1 MSMDYR
7 AIDFLNNFDEETRKH
22 IIEFGKNISS
32 KDLEAD
38 VFLVMARKAICFVD
52 FLCEVKLASLNGLVV
67 SDRILDMNTEWLRD
81 KTVTI
86 IDDALV
92 SGTTLKKVINK
103 LEASCVKSIKV
114 FVLSINK
121 DWYNPD
127 MLTNSN
133 NTSYLAAPTNYNTN
147 DKCMQMCYDIV
158 KALSTIPK
166 PYDIDFPLYGEYG
179 IEESKLNE
187 MLNSSWLA
195 FNVTSS
201 SHISNSYASKKN
213 APKSVI
219 SEYESITFIPPEN
232 IKDKLLML
240 TGINFENSCVL
251 KIRTYVRK
259 RIRKTDK
266 YSISFL
272 PFAIFNEISKENI
285 DDIINHFFQT
295 TEQKRIIEDEMIS
308 YEAKF
313 RLVQFIVATFL
324 MKIFFSD
331 MDFPENE
338 SSNTFVNQNIPSPI
352 SIRIQ
357 YIFTPQI
364 AILINNLIS
373 KDFTYTNTLSIKSYY
388 SDMQDKTKAVCS
400 CNKNALSTYDLL
412 SSKFMGLY
420 TQRELKARTLA
431 KKYGKNVFT
440 LTQYQKDMKR
450 LEEGYT
456 FQNLVGFLED
466 CAERDFIVS
475 LFLDFAIDTGIAV
488 PITYSKDEKIVR
500 AYRHGEDVIFTDIE
514 AKQLIYM
521 LNSFMEISSR
531 NEIPALLLEKLLT
544 TFIRFGLHD
553 SIFEKYDYKN
563 IHSQERDYIKIA
575 YYIHGTTAI
584 VSDSK
589 SLANSTPI
597 ITSDTKSRW
606 LKDILVS
613 KKLLKEKVGKT
624 EELST
629 YYIEPSVANELME
642 EHKSLERGKI
652 AKRIARVIG
661 YLYTKKI
668 INETDLVLLNAS
680 FGHDQIIPALL
691 AEVRVILDAYSYFK
705 FVVTSNFE
713 DWHSMNAIVSHR
725 KSGLFYAQNSG
736 YLKMKSYFAQEP
748 KSIIE
753 KVKNSNPGDFETEHF
768 YDEFERYWNEKLSNV
783 KEEIPEKIERII
795 NLASVFILQ
804 YGLLFRTIELL
815 IFQKHIGYKGVKAY
829 FERLKEEINLK
840 QAQNRTEIVNTI
852 KTYNETISK
861 SNIFSYFILIDFEV
875 NSSTIK
881 NDELIEDVA
890 NGVKLKKDIKN
901 YIAYLKK
908 FSVAGNLLKYQQ
920 AIDYAYLVLN
930 DSKNIDLNNIFSH
943 LEYINSR
950 AEEFIVD
957 GCKYINNRGEI
968 EAPVEYP
975 NVIVISSNTKCKNT
989 ETLFSDIIKE
999 IQNRQKRIKKDA
1011 ELIYQNYNGNLI
1023 IMARGYNSDGSMIN
1037 LACNF
1042 ETMLN
1047 YNNELNINVILNL
1060 NSTYSPYRF
1069 KSCVASAN
1077 IITFKKWY
1085 DTLKKEID
1093 SLDSHFVVLSESD
1106 IAIKSPLREQL
1117 ILKKFKSQPYVG
1129 FPEKEYKIM
1138 YLEEK
1143 NGQTSRVATKGFTFG
1158 VVCAKE
1164 NERNGILESI
1174 KRNFNTELK
1183 EKIDKDENFRLFDI
1197 GDIEYCGLNH
1207 TVIVTKC
1214 EQGNTSA
1221 ATAYSSLAHFKPDYV
1236 FFVGIAGTCNPQEI
1250 NLGDVILPSEI
1261 VDATLKKQKND
1272 MFQLR
1277 GHSYRIPGNHI
1288 GLIQSFVRHVNRKG
1302 YNFKLFNSQIVSD
1315 NTVYACDDSEILKSV
1330 LTYNDK
1336 IDGIEMESAGL
1347 YSAEYERNKTK
1358 YGVFTFRGVS
1368 DNANSVKDDKNH
1380 KLAIYNA
1387 SQTFCDFIDFV
1398 TQNEHIIKLI
1408 KKK

>member
-1 MSMDYR
+1 MDYR

-32 KDLEAD
+32 KELEAD

-52 FLCEVKLASLNGLVV
+52 FLCEVKLASLNGFVV

-81 KTVTI
+81 KTVTV

-103 LEASCVKSIKV
+103 LEAACVKSVQV

-121 DWYNPD
+121 DWYNPE

-133 NTSYLAAPTNYNTN
+133 NTTYLAAPTNYNTN

-166 PYDIDFPLYGEYG
+166 PYDIDFPLYGEYS
-179 IEESKLNE
+179 IEELKLNE
-187 MLNSSWLA
+187 MLNTSWFA

-213 APKSVI
+213 APKRVI
-219 SEYESITFIPPEN
+219 SEYESITFIPPQN
-232 IKDKLLML
+232 INEKLSIL
-240 TGINFENSCVL
+240 TGINWGNSCVL

-259 RIRKTDK
+259 RIRKTEK

-295 TEQKRIIEDEMIS
+295 AEQKRIIEAEMLS

-313 RLVQFIVATFL
+313 RLVQFIVAAFL

-331 MDFPENE
+331 MDFIENE
-338 SSNTFVNQNIPSPI
+338 SPTPIP
-352 SIRIQ
+352 IRIQ
-357 YIFTPQI
+357 YIFTPKI
-364 AILINNLIS
+364 AELINNLIN
-373 KDFTYTNTLSIKSYY
+373 KNFTYTNTLSINSYY
-388 SDMQDKTKAVCS
+388 LDIQDNFKAVYS
-400 CNKNALSTYDLL
+400 YSKNALSTYDLL
-412 SSKFMGLY
+412 SSKFMELY
-420 TQRELKARTLA
+420 TKRELKARALA
-431 KKYGKNVFT
+431 KKYGKEVFA
-440 LTQYQKDMKR
+440 LTQYQEDMKR
-450 LEEGYT
+450 LEKGYT
-456 FQNLVGFLED
+456 FQNLANFLED
-466 CAERDFIVS
+466 CEERDFIVS

-500 AYRHGEDVIFTDIE
+500 AYRHGEDVIFTDVE

-521 LNSFMEISSR
+521 LNSFMEISAR

-584 VSDSK
+584 VSDSR

-597 ITSDTKSRW
+597 ITSDTKSIW

-613 KKLLKEKVGKT
+613 KKLLKEKTGKT
-624 EELST
+624 QELSA
-629 YYIEPSVANELME
+629 YYIEPSVAKKLME

-705 FVVTSNFE
+705 FVVANNFE

-736 YLKMKSYFAQEP
+736 YMKLKSYFDQEP

-753 KVKNSNPGDFETEHF
+753 KVKNSNPGNFETEHF

-815 IFQKHIGYKGVKAY
+815 IFQKHIGYKGVMTY
-829 FERLKEEINLK
+829 FEKLKEEINLK
-840 QAQNRTEIVNTI
+840 QAQNRSEIVNAI
-852 KTYNETISK
+852 KTYNEANRN
-861 SNIFSYFILIDFEV
+861 SNIFPYFQIIDFEA

-890 NGVKLKKDIKN
+890 NGVKLKKDIQN
-901 YIAYLKK
+901 YIDHLKS
-908 FSVAGNLLKYQQ
+908 FSVAGNLLKYKQ
-920 AIDYAYLVLN
+920 AIEYADLVLN
-930 DSKNIDLNNIFSH
+930 DSENINLNDIFSH
-943 LEYINSR
+943 LEHINNR

-975 NVIVISSNTKCKNT
+975 NVIVISSNIESNNT
-989 ETLFSDIIKE
+989 EAIFSDIIKE
-999 IQNRQKRIKKDA
+999 IQKRQKKIKNDA
-1011 ELIYQNYNGNLI
+1011 ELIYQNYNGHLI
-1023 IMARGYNSDGSMIN
+1023 IMARGQKSDESMIN
-1037 LACNF
+1037 LACHF
-1042 ETMLN
+1042 ETTLN
-1047 YNNELNINVILNL
+1047 YNNELNINIILNL

-1077 IITFKKWY
+1077 IITFEKWY
-1085 DTLKKEID
+1085 DILKKEID
-1093 SLDSHFVVLSESD
+1093 SLNSHFVVLSESD
-1106 IAIKSPLREQL
+1106 ITIKSTLKEQL
-1117 ILKKFKSQPYVG
+1117 TLTKINSQPYG
-1129 FPEKEYKIM
+1129 GLLEKEYQTM
-1138 YLEEK
+1138 YLNK
-1143 NGQTSRVATKGFTFG
+1143 KSGNTLRSITKGLTIG
-1158 VVCAKE
+1158 VFCAKE
-1164 NERNGILESI
+1164 NERNGILESL

-1183 EKIDKDENFRLFDI
+1183 EEFDKNENFRLVHT
-1197 GDIEYCGLNH
+1197 GNIEHCGLNH
-1207 TVIVTKC
+1207 TIIVTKS

-1236 FFVGIAGTCNPQEI
+1236 FFVGIAGTCNPQKI
-1250 NLGDVILPSEI
+1250 RLGDVILPSEI

-1272 MFQLR
+1272 EYQLR
-1277 GHSYRIPGNHI
+1277 GHSYRIPGNHK
-1288 GLIQSFVRHVNRKG
+1288 GLIQSFVRHINQKG
-1302 YNFKLFNSQIVSD
+1302 YNFKLFESQIVSD
-1315 NTVYACDDSEILKSV
+1315 NTVYACDNSEILKSV

-1347 YSAEYERNKTK
+1347 YSADYERNKTR

-1368 DNANSVKDDKNH
+1368 DNANSVKDDNNH
-1380 KLAIYNA
+1380 ALAIYNA
-1387 SQTFCDFIDFV
+1387 SQAFCDFIVFIS
-1398 TQNEHIIKLI
+1398 QNIDIIKAI
-1408 KKK
+1408 NKK